1 MAILDQI
8 QWQCTTCNIILGGTH
23 NSCTMP
29 DCKGTKF
36 AALKELLALLR
47 RLFVTGAEEE
57 CDSFNVITL
66 ADYVNTLLDAHGQA
80 RSGLVA
86 SSWQLDRAIHNCC
99 CTDPYEHG
107 GSDASIVNPDG
118 DNHTGVLLTNNST
131 TAHDNNPLFNENLL
145 MDTSEGIN
153 EGCLLYTSPSPR
165 DRTRSRM
172 PSSA

>member
-1 MAILDQI
+1 MLGCDCGWNPAEEVTALLDKEDSTSTSGLDERGDLMAILDQI

-23 NSCTMP
+23 NSCTKP

-118 DNHTGVLLTNNST
+118 DNHTGVLLTNNNT
-131 TAHDNNPLFNENLL
+131 TTLSL
-145 MDTSEGIN
+145 M
-153 EGCLLYTSPSPR
+153 
-165 DRTRSRM
+165 RTF
-172 PSSA
+172 